1 MSVDKDTVKKIARL
15 ARIAV
20 PEDQTETLAG
30 ELNGILNWIA
40 ELEQVDTEGVPPLA
54 SVTGHPLP
62 LRVDQ
67 VTDGEQPESVLANAP
82 EQASSFFV
90 VPKVVE

>member
-1 MSVDKDTVKKIARL
+1 
-15 ARIAV
+15 
-20 PEDQTETLAG
+20 
-30 ELNGILNWIA
+30 
-40 ELEQVDTEGVPPLA
+40 
-54 SVTGHPLP
+54 VTGHPLP
-62 LRVDQ
+62 LRADQ